1 MLNKQVAND
10 MVNLYFCIFL
20 KSYDIILIFYLCF
33 TFSLRELFATIQYSS
48 LLLESE
54 TKDPK
59 VEASGKG

>member
-33 TFSLRELFATIQYSS
+33 TFSLRELFATKKYSS
-48 LLLESE
+48 LLLEGE
-54 TKDPK
+54 TKDRK

>member
-33 TFSLRELFATIQYSS
+33 TFSLRELLATIQYSS

>member
-33 TFSLRELFATIQYSS
+33 TFSLRELFATKKYSS
-48 LLLESE
+48 LLLEGE

>member
-33 TFSLRELFATIQYSS
+33 TFSLHELFATKKYSS
-48 LLLESE
+48 LLLEGE

>member
-33 TFSLRELFATIQYSS
+33 TFSLRELFATIKYSS
-48 LLLESE
+48 LLLEGE

>member
-1 MLNKQVAND
+1 MLNKHVAND

-33 TFSLRELFATIQYSS
+33 TFTLRELFPTTKYSS
-48 LLLESE
+48 LFLEDE
-54 TKDPK
+54 TKDSK